1 MQVDER
7 IDRCPR
13 RGYPARDITDAPET
27 SLGIEVSATLTMSR
41 LDDASHN
48 RIDFARRAAFAKE
61 VVRCKV

>member
-41 LDDASHN
+41 LDVLTTDVG
-48 RIDFARRAAFAKE
+48 DG
-61 VVRCKV
+61 VVR